1 MCQFHRLDLELQFIL
16 DAKKAKGRRLYFKDQ
31 EGISAQPRQVTVR
44 KGKDGWKYSFKA
56 YLYHPPQTSTIHDKL
71 TSIDV
76 EVQYKLATGAG
87 RGRDLPPVLGQAE
100 LKARDSMSIQK
111 NCGDDQRCVPDLSV
125 DFKPLSGNYV
135 IGSKE
140 KIVIKAIIT
149 NGGEDAFNSRF
160 FLQIPRGVSF
170 SKANSSDTEVSL
182 LCDEPT
188 AMNEYT
194 LRCEIGNP
202 LAANSMVEVM
212 VYLQPDE
219 KNQDAFLEGYEFRMA
234 ANSSNPEANSMNQ
247 KNNEMTFTVPL
258 EVVSDIRIT
267 GKSEPSMVQYNST
280 AGYAEKYLVEDQ
292 IGDPVTHIYDL
303 KNKGPSIIQE
313 ADVYIL
319 WPSFTG
325 DGYPDNKEDL
335 LYLLGVEYDDK
346 KVTCQTIDNINPRY
360 VKISGSPGYA
370 EAYALAEQE
379 YLKMHS
385 SGQTTSWIDE
395 EKRWV
400 HEEYNSQSSHSG
412 GSGSFNSISSSSSS
426 GQQGSGGRYEY
437 QSGHGESSSTSNVNN
452 VFGAAKGP
460 GDYHGTISK
469 DELEREAG
477 GTIFTSDNEETRGQV
492 EKTGYQGATETRL
505 TEDDRLQSGSSAGEG
520 GGSNSDN
527 LAGGSSGY
535 QSSYEYEKSM
545 SSGSS
550 SSSQGGA
557 AGTTYGSSSRG
568 NIAQSEWKLLD
579 NGTYIKVYHSKST
592 AGGGGRGS
600 SAYGGRGGGYNSGSS
615 DSGWVVQP
623 DGSRRRQQSSWSSS
637 SNTKY
642 ETDSS
647 VTSSAGNKNV
657 NYGQS
662 SRGTSA
668 VSPSATETRLS
679 SSSSRNSNTNT
690 ILNAAVGPGDYH
702 GTMRKEE
709 LEREAGGTIFGST
722 NTETRNQVD
731 NTRYQGNGYS
741 NGNTNQGSNGGG
753 STSYRQGSYYDDR
766 ETYDNGGKSRT
777 GQSSSSSS
785 QDSTVG
791 GGQNL
796 FGGGYSKT
804 SSSSS
809 SSSSISS
816 SRSSPPKGQWVWDQ
830 LADGGKG
837 KWEWSTTTSV
847 EENQSSVTKTSGSQ
861 SGGGYSSSDGSYT
874 SFSSS
879 GNDRGYI
886 IQPNGTIAWG
896 SSSSYGNG
904 RGNRYGDE
912 SSYGGVRLNSE
923 DAEEISRHFAHGEI
937 LDHNRAQSN
946 GMKGDE
952 TGDIGRDTTGEFL
965 QIIIC

>member
-1 MCQFHRLDLELQFIL
+1 MCQFHGLDLELQFIL

-140 KIVIKAIIT
+140 KIVIKAIVT

-258 EVVSDIRIT
+258 DVVSDIRIT

-280 AGYAEKYLVEDQ
+280 AGYPEKYLVEDQ

-325 DGYPDNKEDL
+325 DGYPEDKEDL

-400 HEEYNSQSSHSG
+400 HEEY
-412 GSGSFNSISSSSSS
+412 
-426 GQQGSGGRYEY
+426 
-437 QSGHGESSSTSNVNN
+437 
-452 VFGAAKGP
+452 
-460 GDYHGTISK
+460 
-469 DELEREAG
+469 
-477 GTIFTSDNEETRGQV
+477 
-492 EKTGYQGATETRL
+492 
-505 TEDDRLQSGSSAGEG
+505 
-520 GGSNSDN
+520 
-527 LAGGSSGY
+527 
-535 QSSYEYEKSM
+535 
-545 SSGSS
+545 
-550 SSSQGGA
+550 
-557 AGTTYGSSSRG
+557 
-568 NIAQSEWKLLD
+568 
-579 NGTYIKVYHSKST
+579 
-592 AGGGGRGS
+592 
-600 SAYGGRGGGYNSGSS
+600 
-615 DSGWVVQP
+615 
-623 DGSRRRQQSSWSSS
+623 
-637 SNTKY
+637 
-642 ETDSS
+642 
-647 VTSSAGNKNV
+647 
-657 NYGQS
+657 
-662 SRGTSA
+662 
-668 VSPSATETRLS
+668 
-679 SSSSRNSNTNT
+679 
-690 ILNAAVGPGDYH
+690 
-702 GTMRKEE
+702 
-709 LEREAGGTIFGST
+709 
-722 NTETRNQVD
+722 
-731 NTRYQGNGYS
+731 
-741 NGNTNQGSNGGG
+741 
-753 STSYRQGSYYDDR
+753 
-766 ETYDNGGKSRT
+766 
-777 GQSSSSSS
+777 
-785 QDSTVG
+785 
-791 GGQNL
+791 
-796 FGGGYSKT
+796 
-804 SSSSS
+804 
-809 SSSSISS
+809 
-816 SRSSPPKGQWVWDQ
+816 SSPAT
-830 LADGGKG
+830 L
-837 KWEWSTTTSV
+837 
-847 EENQSSVTKTSGSQ
+847 
-861 SGGGYSSSDGSYT
+861 
-874 SFSSS
+874 
-879 GNDRGYI
+879 GN
-886 IQPNGTIAWG
+886 
-896 SSSSYGNG
+896 
-904 RGNRYGDE
+904 
-912 SSYGGVRLNSE
+912 VV
-923 DAEEISRHFAHGEI
+923 
-937 LDHNRAQSN
+937 
-946 GMKGDE
+946 K
-952 TGDIGRDTTGEFL
+952 
-965 QIIIC
+965 